1 MPVLVITLGGQSL
14 ERFEGLALRPR
25 IGSEPPF
32 EVRAAPTRRAAQGMN
47 ESWNESCVQLHDLG
61 PRVHPSIEIFVLSLA
76 PRSRA
81 AHRCEASAQLCR
93 SSASP
98 S

>member
-1 MPVLVITLGGQSL
+1 MSEVGLLASIDINCLVHV
-14 ERFEGLALRPR
+14 
-25 IGSEPPF
+25 
-32 EVRAAPTRRAAQGMN
+32 VRLKTQDPTTM
-47 ESWNESCVQLHDLG
+47 NESCVQLHDLG
-61 PRVHPSIEIFVLSLA
+61 PRVHPLIEIFVLCLW